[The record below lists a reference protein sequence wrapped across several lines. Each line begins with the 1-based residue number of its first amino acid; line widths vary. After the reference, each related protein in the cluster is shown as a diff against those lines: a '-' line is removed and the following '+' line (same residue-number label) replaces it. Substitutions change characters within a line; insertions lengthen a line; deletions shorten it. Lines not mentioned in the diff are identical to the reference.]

1 MSKKFFTL
9 IFGDRLHAAPQNK
22 VIPASELS
30 VLQEASE
37 VLEHIKEDA
46 EKYRLEVAKEMEE
59 LKENAYKAG
68 YQKGYEQWAEL
79 LVDFEKKLRVL
90 HKEMQQVI
98 IPVALKA
105 AKKIVGKEIELSEDA
120 IVDIVSSNLKAV
132 SQHKKIIIYVN
143 KKDLETLEKHKQ
155 KLRDLFEHLE
165 SLSIRPRDDI
175 EPCGCMIETET
186 GIINAQMEHRWR
198 VLEKAFEALI
208 NAPLE
213 KAKEE
218 EKEENDQ
225 ETPKGT

>member
-1 MSKKFFTL
+1 VSKRFFTL
-9 IFGDRLHAAPQNK
+9 IFGDRLHAAPQTK
-22 VIPASELS
+22 VIPAGELS
-30 VLQEASE
+30 VLQDASE
-37 VLEHIKEDA
+37 VLDHIKEDA
-46 EKYRLEVAKEMEE
+46 EKYRLEVTKELEL

-79 LVDFEKKLRVL
+79 LVGFEKKLEVL

-132 SQHKKIIIYVN
+132 SQHKKIVIYVN
-143 KKDLETLEKHKQ
+143 KKDLEILEKNKP
-155 KLRDLFEHLE
+155 KLSSLFENLE

-175 EPCGCMIETET
+175 EPRGCIIETET
-186 GIINAQMEHRWR
+186 GIINAQMEHRWK

-208 NAPLE
+208 NSPPE
-213 KAKEE
+213 I
-218 EKEENDQ
+218 
-225 ETPKGT
+225 PKGS